1 MPETPQKLTP
11 NRDLQC
17 YFFEPSAV
25 AALSSTSESGFTVSG
40 TWRQQ
45 FDWAVIEWNRD
56 NVFEHPAFRN
66 LPDGDLSGLTLS
78 YQETRENCIPIDS
91 TLYPTVAWDTLRIWA
106 DPGTGEQIYQVPL
119 LSRPPAPGLT
129 ATPIVGS
136 YAPASVQF
144 TLMGSVTAGDYV
156 GIAFLDEHYPYQM
169 LDGDTAENAILNIV
183 QGIQMYS
190 ATMWAEQSGA
200 TVTITYVGTVAG
212 TGRPSAADSTTGANG
227 NAIGAYA
234 YVSGSQTEQWDAAW
248 RMFSGGT
255 SPTQWQITVAFGSLT
270 DPTDTIQSAVHNVRK
285 LRWTYAAALQP
296 GSFVRS
302 EFQVVVSNWTVTG
315 TGRGYSVAGPGSQR
329 IENDSWQVQYTGP
342 WTVDTGNYS
351 GASIHWTS
359 GSSASQTSL
368 SCTYSFPQDHLLY
381 LGTMLIAN
389 GASVSVR
396 IDTGTPFT
404 MNLNVPG
411 EVVLIRALL
420 GELTAG
426 THTVT
431 LTYESD
437 VGTLFYFDFFEMAL
451 PATTLPTEN
460 TELRLTAAT
469 DWDTLHSQALAPER
483 TAWMID
489 SLGFQA
495 RVNHYVGALWF
506 YELNCVGQQYASAT
520 VTFSGSPDPNLIT
533 QIILG
538 TYGQG
543 PDSDNTIEHLNLIG
557 DTTETLALAFAFLLN
572 NGYTGV
578 WAQASGSQLT
588 IYSRAMG
595 SEGETITI
603 ATSANTTNLTITLSG
618 TISVAATETIPACT
632 TFGGG
637 VDGTWYTDLE
647 AVPRLNR
654 AVRDW
659 SQSYFTALK
668 GYGFDVTAAFS
679 TEIGNGDPST
689 EAGIGQRYLDGTPV
703 MVSTPA
709 LQTNFSPTS
718 AAFWQQVHL
727 DMATLMNAAGLTP
740 YLQFG
745 EVQWWY
751 FPKLSTPVPPATP
764 EPIGMTFYDDY
775 TTSNFQ
781 AQYGR
786 AMTAILSNTVDPAT
800 VPQEAAFL
808 PSLIGSFTAQIRA
821 FVRATYPNCRFEVLY
836 PPDVN
841 AFPLTA
847 VINYPTSDWTP
858 TNLNCLKT
866 ESFTFTGQH
875 NLDLS
880 FGSMTN
886 VNAQGFPPSQRAHLA
901 GVSDPMTS
909 WLKEAR
915 LAEGLGFESV
925 VLFALDQLCLI
936 GYSLPL
942 TRGMRRSTQLG

>member
-1 MPETPQKLTP
+1 MPESLQKLTP
-11 NRDLQC
+11 SQDLQC
-17 YFFEPSAV
+17 YFYEPSAI

-56 NVFEHPAFRN
+56 NTFEHPAFRY
-66 LPDGDLSGLTLS
+66 LPDGDLSGLTLT

-91 TLYPTVAWDTLRIWA
+91 TLYPTVAWNTLRIWA
-106 DPGTGEQIYQVPL
+106 DPGTGEQIYQIPL
-119 LSRPPAPGLT
+119 LSRPAIDGVQT
-129 ATPIVGS
+129 TPISGS
-136 YAPASVQF
+136 YTPASVQF
-144 TLMGSVTAGDYV
+144 TLSGSVTAGDYV
-156 GIAFLDEHYPYQM
+156 GIAFLSEHYPYQM
-169 LDGDTAENAILNIV
+169 LENDTLENAILNIV
-183 QGIQMYS
+183 QGIQTYS
-190 ATMWAEQSGA
+190 PEMWAEQNGT
-200 TVTITYVGTVAG
+200 TVTITYVGTG
-212 TGRPSAADSTTGANG
+212 QPSAADSTTGANG
-227 NAIGAYA
+227 NTIGAYT

-270 DPTDTIQSAVHNVRK
+270 DPTNTIQEAVRNVRK
-285 LRWTYAAALQP
+285 LRWTYSAALQP
-296 GSFVRS
+296 GAFVRS

-315 TGRGYSVAGPGSQR
+315 TGRAYSVAGPGSQR
-329 IENDSWQVQYTGP
+329 IEDDSSQVQYTGS
-342 WTVDTGNYS
+342 WNIEFGNYS
-351 GASIHWTS
+351 GGSIHWTS
-359 GSSASQTSL
+359 GSSTSSMSL
-368 SCTYSFPQDHLLY
+368 SCTYMFSQDHSLY
-381 LGTMLIAN
+381 LGTMIIAN
-389 GASVSVR
+389 GAEISVSV
-396 IDTGTPFT
+396 DSGTPLT
-404 MNLNVPG
+404 VNLNFPG
-411 EVVLIRALL
+411 EQALVRTLIAQP
-420 GELTAG
+420 GAG

-431 LTYESD
+431 VTYTSA
-437 VGTLFYFDFFEMAL
+437 VGTLLYFDFLEMAV
-451 PATTLPTEN
+451 PTTSLPTE
-460 TELRLTAAT
+460 TAELDLTAAT

-483 TAWMID
+483 TAGMIA

-543 PDSDNTIEHLNLIG
+543 SSSDNTIEHLNLIG

-595 SEGETITI
+595 SEGNTITI
-603 ATSANTTNLTITLSG
+603 ATSANTTDLTITLSG
-618 TISVAATETIPACT
+618 TVSVPATDTIPAAI

-637 VDGTWYTDLE
+637 VDGNWYTDLE
-647 AVPRLNR
+647 VVPRLNR

-659 SQSYFTALK
+659 SQSYFTALN
-668 GYGFDVTAAFS
+668 GYGLVATASFS
-679 TEIGNGDPST
+679 MELGNGDPSAS
-689 EAGIGQRYLDGTPV
+689 AGVAQVYPDGV
-703 MVSTPA
+703 SVIVSTPA

-727 DMATLMNAAGLTP
+727 DMATIMTAAGLTP

-751 FPKLSTPVPPATP
+751 FPDDGS
-764 EPIGMTFYDDY
+764 GMPFYDAY
-775 TTSNFQ
+775 TTSTFQ
-781 AQYGR
+781 AEYGR
-786 AMTAILSNTVDPAT
+786 AMTVITSNTVEPST

-808 PSLIGSFTAQIRA
+808 PGLIGAFTAQIRA
-821 FVRATYPNCRFEVLY
+821 FVHATYPNCLFEVLY

-841 AFPLTA
+841 AYPLTS
-847 VINYPTSDWTP
+847 VINYPTDDWTP
-858 TNLNCLKT
+858 ANLNCLKT
-866 ESFTFTGQH
+866 ESFTYTGEH

-880 FGSMTN
+880 FASMTN
-886 VNAQGFPPSQRAHLA
+886 VNAQGFPPSQRAHLV
-901 GVSDPMTS
+901 GVSDPTTS

-915 LAEGLGFESV
+915 MAEGLGFESV

-942 TRGMRRSTQLG
+942 SRGMRRSTQLG